1 LQKKE
6 IKKMTGKSFSFFVP
20 DLKEMKRYLPFA
32 IIAGVLALTLG
43 TGGLFYHLKQQALTR
58 AKAKTEVANSL
69 PPKPGATPPH
79 IQGDANA
86 RVTLE
91 EFGDFQCPPCARVAP
106 AIKQVE
112 KDYGSQLRV
121 VFRQCPM
128 AMHQRALDAACA
140 SEAAGLQGHF
150 WEMHQ
155 ALYDNQWIWSR
166 VPYARLFF
174 ADRAKDIGL
183 DVERFKKDM
192 DSDQVK
198 TRIAADQERGASLGV
213 DRTPVIFVHKRRLPE
228 TELNEAGL
236 RKAIDAALNEKS
248 K

>member
-1 LQKKE
+1 ME
-6 IKKMTGKSFSFFVP
+6 IKKMTGKSFSFLVP

-43 TGGLFYHLKQQALTR
+43 TGWFFYHLKQQALTR
-58 AKAKTEVANSL
+58 EKAKTEVAKTL
-69 PPKPGATPPH
+69 PPKPGAVPPH
-79 IQGDANA
+79 VRGGADA
-86 RVTLE
+86 RITVE
-91 EFGDFQCPPCARVAP
+91 EFGDFQCPPCGRVAP
-106 AIKQVE
+106 EVRQVE
-112 KDYGSQLRV
+112 KDYGSKLRV

-128 AMHQRALDAACA
+128 AMHQRALEAACA

-150 WEMHQ
+150 WEMHK

-166 VPYARLFF
+166 VPYFRVFF

-198 TRIAADQERGASLGV
+198 TRIAADQARAASLGV
-213 DRTPVIFVHKRRLPE
+213 DRTPVIFVNKHRLPE
-228 TELNEAGL
+228 SELNEAGL
-236 RKAIDAALNEKS
+236 RKAIDGALNEKS

>member
-1 LQKKE
+1 MS
-6 IKKMTGKSFSFFVP
+6 I
-20 DLKEMKRYLPFA
+20 KRYLPFV
-32 IIAGVLALTLG
+32 IICGVLILALGAGWWL
-43 TGGLFYHLKQQALTR
+43 YRSKQQAMTQ
-58 AKAKTEVANSL
+58 AATKTGVASTL
-69 PPKPGATPPH
+69 PPKPGAVPPH
-79 IQGDANA
+79 VRGGAEA

-106 AIKQVE
+106 VIKQVE

-140 SEAAGLQGHF
+140 SEAAGLQKHF
-150 WEMHQ
+150 WEMHK

-166 VPYARLFF
+166 VPYARVFF
-174 ADRAKDIGL
+174 SDRAKDIGL

-198 TRIAADQERGASLGV
+198 TRIAADQARGASLGV
-213 DRTPVIFVHKRRLPE
+213 DRTPVIFINKRRLPE
-228 TELNEAGL
+228 SELNEAGF

>member
-1 LQKKE
+1 MS
-6 IKKMTGKSFSFFVP
+6 I
-20 DLKEMKRYLPFA
+20 KRYLPFV
-32 IIAGVLALTLG
+32 IICGVLILALGAGWWL
-43 TGGLFYHLKQQALTR
+43 YRSKQQAMRQAAT
-58 AKAKTEVANSL
+58 KPGVASTL
-69 PPKPGATPPH
+69 PPKPGAVPPH
-79 IQGDANA
+79 VRGGAEA

-106 AIKQVE
+106 VIKQVE

-128 AMHQRALDAACA
+128 AMHLRALDAACA

-150 WEMHQ
+150 WEMHK

-166 VPYARLFF
+166 VPYARVFF

-183 DVERFKKDM
+183 DVERFKKDL

-198 TRIAADQERGASLGV
+198 TRIAADQARGASLGV
-213 DRTPVIFVHKRRLPE
+213 DRTPVIFINKRRLPE
-228 TELNEAGL
+228 SELNEAGL
-236 RKAIDAALNEKS
+236 RKAIDVALNEKS